1 MIAPITRRRRR
12 SESET
17 ISRLCQISRTL
28 GWVETS
34 GVWKATSADWSALAI
49 VFLAEDLKGL
59 ANRCWSSQSVGLG
72 TCDGAAAPWVGA
84 VVTWVEAASA
94 GARVN
99 VSAKGTMTATTRATP
114 STLTRDWFGEVLD
127 APHTGQLGY
136 WPRIVLMIW
145 ISTGARIA
153 TPRPRRACF
162 TVCFAPLTPSLS
174 PPAVT

>member
-34 GVWKATSADWSALAI
+34 GVWKATSADWSALET

-59 ANRCWSSQSVGLG
+59 ANRCCSSQSVGLG
-72 TCDGAAAPWVGA
+72 TWDGAAA
-84 VVTWVEAASA
+84 TRVEAGATWAGEASA
-94 GARVN
+94 GARAVL
-99 VSAKGTMTATTRATP
+99 STRGTTTATRRPTP
-114 STLTRDWFGEVLD
+114 SARTRDWFAEVLD
-127 APHTGQLGY
+127 APHTTLDY
-136 WPRIVLMIW
+136 WPRMVLMIW

-153 TPRPRRACF
+153 TPKPRRACF
-162 TVCFAPLTPSLS
+162 TVCFAP
-174 PPAVT
+174 